1 MRVLIT
7 GAFGFIG
14 RHLFL
19 RMQEEPDTEL
29 FLLDRAGPATAQLPS
44 SPGLTPSQATILH
57 ADLRVLEEVQHAI
70 AQTRP
75 DIIYHLA
82 AVGVGDPFLAVEEA
96 LSHNLY
102 GTLNLMRAAFAGEE
116 LAPRP
121 RQLIISRTP
130 GEYSA
135 MNPYAA
141 SKAAA
146 WEFCR
151 MYARTLGWPIVGA
164 AIFQAYGPG
173 QPLKRLLP
181 AAIAS
186 ALTGQDFPMTAGAQ
200 ERDWIYVADVAAG
213 LVAIR
218 DAALPP
224 GSTVELGSGRLTSV
238 AAVVEQVYA
247 LVGGPGRP
255 LIGALPTRPGEE
267 RFQQADAVRTFEM
280 TGWQTAV
287 PLKNGLQMTIE
298 SSKNSH

>member
-1 MRVLIT
+1 MRILIT

-14 RHLFL
+14 RHLSIRL
-19 RMQEEPDTEL
+19 LEEPDVEL
-29 FLLDRAGPATAQLPS
+29 FLLDRAGPASEPTA
-44 SPGLTPSQATILH
+44 SQTTILQ
-57 ADLRVLEEVQHAI
+57 ADLRIFEEVRRAI

-75 DIIYHLA
+75 EIIYHLA

-96 LSHNLY
+96 LNHNLY
-102 GTLNLMRAAFAGEE
+102 GTLNLIRTAFSGDD
-116 LAPRP
+116 LAQQPRH
-121 RQLIISRTP
+121 LIISRTP

-173 QPLKRLLP
+173 QPLERLLP
-181 AAIAS
+181 AAIS
-186 ALTGQDFPMTAGAQ
+186 AALKGQDFPMTAGTQ
-200 ERDWIYVADVAAG
+200 ERDWIYAADAAAG
-213 LVAIR
+213 LAAMR

-238 AAVVEQVYA
+238 AAVVEQVYG

-255 LIGALPTRPGEE
+255 KIGALPTRPGEE
-267 RFQQADAVRTFEM
+267 HFQLADAARTREL

-287 PLKNGLQMTIE
+287 PLENGLRMTIE
-298 SSKNSH
+298 SIKNSG